1 MGRHKQ
7 PASTLFS
14 LFIRLSMTHF
24 LRDRFMQNPTFMK
37 RPSYGQVM
45 NCLAC
50 VLFGGIA
57 AAAQTPGQKSDTGVV
72 ATLSITGCLER
83 WAPDPAA
90 AGDPS
95 AAKPPAGVQFML
107 TQAEGLA
114 ASATSETGKAQA
126 APPERYLLLESKTV
140 DYAAHL
146 SHRVRIAG
154 TIAPQP
160 SAGAS
165 LAQQIVDP
173 STRETNLPARPETVS
188 YDGNLV
194 DVSAL
199 TMVARSCGK

>member
-1 MGRHKQ
+1 
-7 PASTLFS
+7 LFS
-14 LFIRLSMTHF
+14 LFVRLSTIGGKA
-24 LRDRFMQNPTFMK
+24 RFMQNHRYMK
-37 RPSYGQVM
+37 RRTHGQFL
-45 NCLAC
+45 NCLTC
-50 VLFGGIA
+50 VLLGGIT
-57 AAAQTPGQKSDTGVV
+57 AAAQAPAQKSDTGVV

-90 AGDPS
+90 ASDPS

-107 TQAEGLA
+107 THAEGQA
-114 ASATSETGKAQA
+114 ASATSNTGTPQS

-146 SHRVRIAG
+146 NHRVRIAG

-173 STRETNLPARPETVS
+173 STRETNLPVRAETVS

-199 TMVARSCGK
+199 TMVARSCAK

>member
-1 MGRHKQ
+1 
-7 PASTLFS
+7 
-14 LFIRLSMTHF
+14 
-24 LRDRFMQNPTFMK
+24 
-37 RPSYGQVM
+37 M
-45 NCLAC
+45 NCVAC
-50 VLFGGIA
+50 VLLGGMTV
-57 AAAQTPGQKSDTGVV
+57 AAQTPGQKSDTGVV

-83 WAPDPAA
+83 WTPDPAA
-90 AGDPS
+90 GGDPAS
-95 AAKPPAGVQFML
+95 LKPPAGVQFML
-107 TQAEGLA
+107 THAEGQA
-114 ASATSETGKAQA
+114 ASATSNTGKPQS

-146 SHRVRIAG
+146 NHRVRIAG

-160 SAGAS
+160 STGAS

-173 STRETNLPARPETVS
+173 STRETNLPARPETAS